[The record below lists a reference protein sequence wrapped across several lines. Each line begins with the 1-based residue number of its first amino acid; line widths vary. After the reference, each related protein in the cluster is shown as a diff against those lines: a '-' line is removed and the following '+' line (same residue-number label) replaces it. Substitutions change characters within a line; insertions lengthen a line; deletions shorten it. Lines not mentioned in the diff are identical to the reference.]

1 MQMSPLLSGRLCFRE
16 LQSGVAA
23 VGVVTLAPDFPAN
36 ETDCFLL
43 VRPPAGPWALMD
55 LEGSQRHPL
64 EPMKQSWGLG
74 NLFTSQVWPTPTQA
88 QALPVRLV
96 QAFPDT
102 NTWTVAAVSPFG
114 FSEIQAAAELP
125 SSPAG
130 DHHWFDVRNGVAEV
144 LDAPF
149 DARGMAMGQLLNQ
162 QPVWPNAEGQF
173 HTVPT
178 LASDWCQHFYRYH
191 QRLIEGARNG
201 ESQDQLRTFFSQD
214 PHLQWCYSSVQDPVF
229 VSYLEALDSMGA
241 LEVERPRTVAENQ
254 ARYALVDKAMSKVF
268 DLEDEAEPPP
278 TGRSARPGF

>member
-1 MQMSPLLSGRLCFRE
+1 MQMSPVLSGRLCFRE
-16 LQSGVAA
+16 LQCGVAA
-23 VGVVTLAPDFPAN
+23 VGVVTLAPGFPAN

-43 VRPPAGPWALMD
+43 VRPAGGSWALMP
-55 LEGSQRHPL
+55 LEGAQRQPL
-64 EPMKQSWGLG
+64 GVMEQSWGLG
-74 NLFTSQVWPTPTQA
+74 NLFTSRVWPTPTQA

-130 DHHWFDVRNGVAEV
+130 DHHWFDVRNGAAEA

-201 ESQDQLRTFFSQD
+201 ETHEQVQQALRND
-214 PHLQWCYSSVQDPVF
+214 PHLQWCASSVADPVF

-254 ARYALVDKAMSKVF
+254 ARYALVEKAMAKVF
-268 DLEDEAEPPP
+268 GLEEDDLEPA
-278 TGRSARPGF
+278 TRSSKPGF

>member
-1 MQMSPLLSGRLCFRE
+1 MHMSPLLSGRLCFRE

-43 VRPPAGPWALMD
+43 VRPPAGPWALMG

-102 NTWTVAAVSPFG
+102 HTWTVAAVSPFS
-114 FSEIQAAAELP
+114 FPDIQAAADLP
-125 SSPAG
+125 PTSG
-130 DHHWFDVRNGVAEV
+130 QDHHWFDVRNGVVEALE
-144 LDAPF
+144 APF

-162 QPVWPNAEGQF
+162 QPVWPNAQGQF

-178 LASDWCQHFYRYH
+178 LASDWCQHFHRYH
-191 QRLIEGARNG
+191 KRLIEGARNG
-201 ESQDQLRTFFSQD
+201 ESQEQTQQALRSD
-214 PHLQWCYSSVQDPVF
+214 PHLQWCTSTAADPMF
-229 VSYLEALDSMGA
+229 VSYLEALDSLGA
-241 LEVERPRTVAENQ
+241 LEVERPRTVEENQ
-254 ARYALVDKAMSKVF
+254 ARYALVEKAMSKAF
-268 DLEDEAEPPP
+268 GLDSDDPEPVS
-278 TGRSARPGF
+278 RSSKPNF